1 MVKLS
6 YSKFDIFIYNYL
18 TRLNTS

>member
-1 MVKLS
+1 MVKPS